1 MPNEL
6 IIVGTAILVLTYGV
20 ICYLAGKGDLLN
32 VIVLM
37 LQDKTKELENKMK
50 ESENYETENKT

>member
-6 IIVGTAILVLTYGV
+6 ISVGTAMLVLSYGV

-32 VIVLM
+32 VVVLM
-37 LQDKTKELENKMK
+37 LQDKVKELEDKNKG
-50 ESENYETENKT
+50 E